1 MGLRWGV
8 QGVDRASKTWGRA
21 PVGSVRLA
29 VPRRHTIRIST
40 GWRVSKFGHFNL
52 LWEYSIEYGN
62 TQLSGPIREAGVAEL
77 SGPASAPS
85 LSGSGTTRGHR
96 SLGRQCPSAPPAA
109 LQSDNFRPPPEML
122 EMWRQKRRQR
132 KIEQPPGKSGK
143 VGRCLALLGSEW
155 DVQKG
160 PDPPKLGMPE
170 CRSTHLSMKPDRIE
184 ASCRGDRRAATWGLR
199 RACRPGGVGLQRR
212 EMAARAVGELRVQFT
227 YFILK

>member
-1 MGLRWGV
+1 M
-8 QGVDRASKTWGRA
+8 
-21 PVGSVRLA
+21 
-29 VPRRHTIRIST
+29 
-40 GWRVSKFGHFNL
+40 
-52 LWEYSIEYGN
+52 
-62 TQLSGPIREAGVAEL
+62 SGPIREAGVAEL

-85 LSGSGTTRGHR
+85 LSGSGTIRGYR

-160 PDPPKLGMPE
+160 PDPPKLETPE
-170 CRSTHLSMKPDRIE
+170 CRSTQLSIKPDRIE

>member
-1 MGLRWGV
+1 LFCLLRY
-8 QGVDRASKTWGRA
+8 
-21 PVGSVRLA
+21 
-29 VPRRHTIRIST
+29 ST
-40 GWRVSKFGHFNL
+40 VLLRYTLLLNL

-77 SGPASAPS
+77 SRPASAPS
-85 LSGSGTTRGHR
+85 LSGSGATREHR

-109 LQSDNFRPPPEML
+109 PQSDNFRPPPEML

-184 ASCRGDRRAATWGLR
+184 ASCRGDRRAATWGIR

>member
-1 MGLRWGV
+1 M
-8 QGVDRASKTWGRA
+8 
-21 PVGSVRLA
+21 
-29 VPRRHTIRIST
+29 HTSC
-40 GWRVSKFGHFNL
+40 FFNL

-85 LSGSGTTRGHR
+85 LSASGTTRGHR

-199 RACRPGGVGLQRR
+199 RACRPGGWACSAGRW
-212 EMAARAVGELRVQFT
+212 LRGPSASSGCSLPTSYSNEYVLSS
-227 YFILK
+227 IASCPSL

>member
-1 MGLRWGV
+1 MNPAQEQLSERNTGLNFF
-8 QGVDRASKTWGRA
+8 S
-21 PVGSVRLA
+21 
-29 VPRRHTIRIST
+29 
-40 GWRVSKFGHFNL
+40 L

-85 LSGSGTTRGHR
+85 LSGSGATRGHR

>member
-1 MGLRWGV
+1 
-8 QGVDRASKTWGRA
+8 
-21 PVGSVRLA
+21 
-29 VPRRHTIRIST
+29 
-40 GWRVSKFGHFNL
+40 
-52 LWEYSIEYGN
+52 
-62 TQLSGPIREAGVAEL
+62 
-77 SGPASAPS
+77 
-85 LSGSGTTRGHR
+85 
-96 SLGRQCPSAPPAA
+96 
-109 LQSDNFRPPPEML
+109 ML

-143 VGRCLALLGSEW
+143 VGRYLALLGSEW